1 MVFLGKLRFAWKWAK
16 RFKNDGFFI
25 FWNILSLVSHGN
37 VLKWKIIYISWQTPY
52 LPRLKSLVLKLK
64 TKILSVNQIAES
76 LNCIISRKK
85 WETKLTF
92 CIKMNITVS
101 GGHSQAFLKVLKTR
115 NLQYLCNISRKKGGM
130 KLNFHQ
136 HHTFLQVDTI
146 NLGYC
151 QSCPKIPKITS
162 S

>member
-1 MVFLGKLRFAWKWAK
+1 MFDFAGVCPSFHLKPVLIGIRSLFFLKFGTVIFSQNSIKLVRMVFLGKLRFAWKWAK

-92 CIKMNITVS
+92 CIKMNITVFYELILS
-101 GGHSQAFLKVLKTR
+101 FLVAIAR
-115 NLQYLCNISRKKGGM
+115 H
-130 KLNFHQ
+130 F
-136 HHTFLQVDTI
+136 
-146 NLGYC
+146 
-151 QSCPKIPKITS
+151 
-162 S
+162 